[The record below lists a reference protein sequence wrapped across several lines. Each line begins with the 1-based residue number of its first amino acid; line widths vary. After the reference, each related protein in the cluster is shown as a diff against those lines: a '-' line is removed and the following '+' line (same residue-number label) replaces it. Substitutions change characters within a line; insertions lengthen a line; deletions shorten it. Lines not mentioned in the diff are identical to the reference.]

1 MREIASYIA
10 DQPQKTFP
18 SYYKSIEHLQNL
30 IFNNSPEEAFNA
42 LTNIESIHFELSN
55 NSAVKDFSKCDDVS
69 DEQSTLNYTTTVD
82 TTIVASS
89 DVASN
94 GVASSVSKTDVAST
108 VATTDVVSTVATADV
123 ASTDKTT
130 EAATNGVALTQSDDH
145 ELFFAPIPKV
155 RGRPA
160 ATRQRAFKM
169 FGTRTTKPSPLLLKT
184 KECLKNS
191 TMESAAQVQQNDSCK
206 ECGFVD
212 PPQKRTK
219 TIPWIQCDHCNS
231 WYHSS
236 CSGLNKKFKLSEQF
250 MCKQC
255 A

>member
-18 SYYKSIEHLQNL
+18 SYYKSIECLQNL

-55 NSAVKDFSKCDDVS
+55 NSVVKDFSKYDDVS
-69 DEQSTLNYTTTVD
+69 DEQPTLNCTAPVD
-82 TTIVASS
+82 TTIVESS
-89 DVASN
+89 NVA
-94 GVASSVSKTDVAST
+94 
-108 VATTDVVSTVATADV
+108 
-123 ASTDKTT
+123 
-130 EAATNGVALTQSDDH
+130 
-145 ELFFAPIPKV
+145 
-155 RGRPA
+155 
-160 ATRQRAFKM
+160 
-169 FGTRTTKPSPLLLKT
+169 
-184 KECLKNS
+184 
-191 TMESAAQVQQNDSCK
+191 MESAAQVQQNDSCK

-212 PPQKRTK
+212 PPKKRTK